1 MRGLWVARR
10 LNGMASDEAV
20 NWSRR
25 YKANL
30 EKLGSGDLARV
41 AEVISD
47 LEIRDRDRG
56 LSAGEMRMLSK
67 ARHMR
72 RQLNDGRDQTQ

>member
-1 MRGLWVARR
+1 
-10 LNGMASDEAV
+10 MASDETV
-20 NWSRR
+20 SWSRR

-30 EKLGSGDLARV
+30 EKLGSGELAKV

-47 LEIRDRDRG
+47 LEVRDRDRG
-56 LSAGEMRMLSK
+56 LSAGEIRMLGK
-67 ARHMR
+67 ARQMR